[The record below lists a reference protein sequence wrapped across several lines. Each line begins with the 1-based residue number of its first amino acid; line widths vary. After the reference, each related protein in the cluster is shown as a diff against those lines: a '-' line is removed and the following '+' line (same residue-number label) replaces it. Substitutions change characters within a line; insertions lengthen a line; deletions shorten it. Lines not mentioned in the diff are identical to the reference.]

1 MFDWNDLRV
10 FLEVQRHGRLLTAAR
25 SLGVSHATVAR
36 HLEALER
43 ALGSQLLVQQASG
56 YQLTPAGQALLALH
70 FPPPARGPRPHQA
83 GLRRGQQW
91 LLAFMRSG
99 ALTPRER
106 AEAGPRVGLGSG
118 SRKRGQVGHE

>member
-56 YQLTPAGQALLALH
+56 YQLTPAGQALLAH
-70 FPPPARGPRPHQA
+70 AQAMEEAAPGP
-83 GLRRGQQW
+83 
-91 LLAFMRSG
+91 
-99 ALTPRER
+99 
-106 AEAGPRVGLGSG
+106 VD
-118 SRKRGQVGHE
+118 